1 MPANGGSDDFLH
13 GAKTTA
19 AGPASLPAFKTTQKA
34 MELIY
39 HRFLPCQP
47 ELLLEL
53 APQLRPQLLRFQ
65 SQCWLDARARAL
77 ALYGRLMCSLREL
90 PLPPWETVSGC
101 SPRFLEPVPSAL

>member
-1 MPANGGSDDFLH
+1 
-13 GAKTTA
+13 
-19 AGPASLPAFKTTQKA
+19 

-39 HRFLPCQP
+39 HQSLPCQP

-65 SQCWLDARARAL
+65 SQWWFCARAWAL
-77 ALYGRLMCSLREL
+77 ALYGRLMCSLRML
-90 PLPPWETVSGC
+90 PLPPWQTVLGR